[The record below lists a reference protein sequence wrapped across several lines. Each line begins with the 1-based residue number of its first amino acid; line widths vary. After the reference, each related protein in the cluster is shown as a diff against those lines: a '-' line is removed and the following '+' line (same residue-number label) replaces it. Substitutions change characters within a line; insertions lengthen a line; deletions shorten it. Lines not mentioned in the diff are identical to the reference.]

1 MLLQVLWVDVCKIN
15 GGVFNSNKKI
25 KKKRFTVMCVN
36 TFVKCTNNTAYLS
49 LTPVV

>member
-15 GGVFNSNKKI
+15 GGFSIQI
-25 KKKRFTVMCVN
+25 KKKYRFTVMCVN
-36 TFVKCTNNTAYLS
+36 TFVKCTNNTASLS

>member
-25 KKKRFTVMCVN
+25 KKSFTVMCVN

>member
-15 GGVFNSNKKI
+15 EVFNSNL
-25 KKKRFTVMCVN
+25 KKKNLFTVMCVN
-36 TFVKCTNNTAYLS
+36 TFVKCTNNTASLS